1 MSERILTGVSAA
13 PGIAIG
19 LARLWDRESATDS
32 DHADI
37 DDRPRAAEEA
47 LAALAGAEAEL
58 EALADRMRLEGR
70 ASEAD
75 VIESGAMMAMDP
87 LLHETVR
94 ELVLHAGRSPAGA
107 IREAVEG
114 VAAQLDALEDP
125 MLAAR
130 AADVRSLGRRAARL
144 VTGDVA
150 PELHANGNG
159 VDGVV
164 IASDLG
170 PADVAEFGR
179 GVRALVLADGGLTG
193 HAAIVARSLGLPMV
207 IGLGP
212 GVLALEEA
220 EPLIVDG
227 DRGVVVASPDPE
239 RLAAARR
246 TLERRSA
253 AALTA
258 PRPGEPTFTRDGRRV
273 RVLANVS
280 GHLELEVALAAGA
293 EGVGLLRT
301 ELAFL
306 DAPAW
311 PSFEEQRRALES
323 TFALLAG
330 RIATVRLFDFGG
342 DKTPPFLRGAR
353 GRGVELLLDAPE
365 ALTAQLE
372 AVLALGAASELRVLI
387 PMVTDLDQVRAVRAR
402 LRDAL
407 RRRPLGHA
415 PLLGAMIE
423 TPTAVAIADRLA
435 SDVGL
440 VSIGTNDLTSL
451 QLGLERTGASAAP
464 TYHPEVLRLIATT
477 AGAAQRAGIVVEV
490 CGEAASDPQVMP
502 LLVGLG
508 VDELSVGA
516 ARVATVRSW
525 VTKLDYAELTA
536 LAARA
541 LAMETSGEV
550 ELLVAPIRRLLVRD
564 D

>member
-1 MSERILTGVSAA
+1 
-13 PGIAIG
+13 
-19 LARLWDRESATDS
+19 
-32 DHADI
+32 
-37 DDRPRAAEEA
+37 
-47 LAALAGAEAEL
+47 
-58 EALADRMRLEGR
+58 
-70 ASEAD
+70 
-75 VIESGAMMAMDP
+75 
-87 LLHETVR
+87 LHETVR

-207 IGLGP
+207 IGLGS

-280 GHLELEVALAAGA
+280 GHLE
-293 EGVGLLRT
+293 
-301 ELAFL
+301 
-306 DAPAW
+306 
-311 PSFEEQRRALES
+311 
-323 TFALLAG
+323 
-330 RIATVRLFDFGG
+330 
-342 DKTPPFLRGAR
+342 
-353 GRGVELLLDAPE
+353 
-365 ALTAQLE
+365 
-372 AVLALGAASELRVLI
+372 
-387 PMVTDLDQVRAVRAR
+387 
-402 LRDAL
+402 
-407 RRRPLGHA
+407 
-415 PLLGAMIE
+415 
-423 TPTAVAIADRLA
+423 
-435 SDVGL
+435 
-440 VSIGTNDLTSL
+440 
-451 QLGLERTGASAAP
+451 
-464 TYHPEVLRLIATT
+464 
-477 AGAAQRAGIVVEV
+477 
-490 CGEAASDPQVMP
+490 
-502 LLVGLG
+502 
-508 VDELSVGA
+508 
-516 ARVATVRSW
+516 
-525 VTKLDYAELTA
+525 
-536 LAARA
+536 
-541 LAMETSGEV
+541 
-550 ELLVAPIRRLLVRD
+550 
-564 D
+564 